1 MERLTLILPALYGD
15 HHVAPVRRALER
27 LEGISDITI
36 SPAAHE
42 VSLRFDPA
50 RQSQS
55 SVEQALA
62 GAGYVP
68 GDPERAFAS
77 SGPAA
82 PRHTA
87 TTAGTMAFAH
97 EPPAWEGR
105 PLWPCP
111 GFERTTIPED

>member
-1 MERLTLILPALYGD
+1 MDPLRLVLPALYGD

-27 LEGISDITI
+27 LEGISGVTI
-36 SPAAHE
+36 SPAVHE

-50 RQSQS
+50 RQSES

-62 GAGYVP
+62 SAGYVT
-68 GDPERAFAS
+68 GDPERAFPSA
-77 SGPAA
+77 GPAA

-97 EPPAWEGR
+97 ETPAWEGR

-111 GFERTTIPED
+111 GFERTTIPDN